1 MSAAVGVARR
11 RRFERRFSGALAYH
25 PITMRALRAVGLVA
39 MVMVAGACAKHKC
52 DLSSGSDKETYGDV
66 APMTHGAFSCYVS
79 DGTLVASFGD
89 TSVADVTAK
98 YQAFL
103 EKDGWT
109 NIKTED
115 KHGTRSN
122 GNSYDGKILM
132 AEKNGKKVGTLI
144 YPLSG
149 NLIETVSTVK

>member
-1 MSAAVGVARR
+1 
-11 RRFERRFSGALAYH
+11 
-25 PITMRALRAVGLVA
+25 
-39 MVMVAGACAKHKC
+39 MVMVVAACSKHKC
-52 DLSSGSDKETYGDV
+52 DLSSGSDKETFGDV
-66 APMTHGAFSCYVS
+66 APMTHGAFSCFVS
-79 DGTLVASFGD
+79 NGELVASFGD

-109 NIKTED
+109 GIKTED

-122 GNSYDGKILM
+122 GNPYEGKIIT

>member
-1 MSAAVGVARR
+1 
-11 RRFERRFSGALAYH
+11 
-25 PITMRALRAVGLVA
+25 MRALRAAGLFA
-39 MVMVAGACAKHKC
+39 MVAVVGACAKHKC
-52 DLSSGSDKETYGDV
+52 DLSSGSDKETWGDV

-79 DGTLVASFGD
+79 NGELIASFGD
-89 TSVADVTAK
+89 TNVADVTSK
-98 YQAFL
+98 YQAYL
-103 EKDGWT
+103 EKEGWT

-122 GNSYDGKILM
+122 GNPYEGKIIS

-149 NLIETVSTVK
+149 NLIETDSIVK